1 MNLYILLGI
10 ILVVGWIAL
19 VYNRLISTKT
29 RCEQTLKDID
39 IQLKKRYD
47 LLPDLIETAK
57 SAMKLDEHVLTEI
70 TKLRTQGLREID
82 SKAPL
87 SERSKIESKLSELT
101 RSIQIQVE
109 NYPKLESHT
118 ELSKLM
124 DGVTYIE
131 ERIAAARQFYNSN
144 VSEFNMMLA
153 QFPSN
158 LIAQSF
164 HFTPFEFFAAS
175 DTEKQ
180 DIKVKLD

>member
-1 MNLYILLGI
+1 MNLYIILGI
-10 ILVVGWIAL
+10 IIVVGWIAL

-47 LLPDLIETAK
+47 LLPDLIESAK
-57 SAMKLDEHVLTEI
+57 SAMKLDERVLTEI
-70 TKLRTQGLREID
+70 TKLRSQGMKEIET
-82 SKAPL
+82 KAPL

-109 NYPKLESHT
+109 NYPKLDSHT

-144 VSEFNMMLA
+144 VLEYNAKIAVFPNNIMANMFA
-153 QFPSN
+153 FR
-158 LIAQSF
+158 
-164 HFTPFEFFAAS
+164 PFEFFESEAEA
-175 DTEKQ
+175 KK
-180 DIKVKLD
+180 KVEVKF